1 MISADVL
8 VVGSGAGGSVAS
20 LELVKQNFKVVLA
33 EAGEDIDL
41 ERAGSSYRP
50 AISSIE
56 ILRVEGLGGTTL
68 VSMGNMLVTRDLIE
82 RFRGL
87 GVDLTAEV
95 QELCRLASASK
106 IPEDKLPPF
115 AKKFIH
121 VAERIGL
128 KAEVMPKSIDFSKC
142 TGCGRCA
149 YGCPTR
155 AKASALDLVKAAVRQ
170 GLRLLTRF
178 RVDKLQRRQGKVVA
192 EGFANGTRLK
202 VECKA
207 LVLAAGALETPKLLA
222 QLHDDEGVG
231 RNLFVDPFVTVGGPY
246 DGPSS
251 SEGIPMAAYID
262 FGDFLLSPH
271 YSGFLQLQLAIKGV
285 DLKSRSIA
293 SIMVKVAD
301 EGKGVVWP
309 DGVVETRMTRRD
321 LKVLER
327 GVEKAKEL
335 LLELGAKEDE
345 IAMTHVR
352 GAHPGGTAAIGH
364 VVSRDLTIS
373 GCDGVFVADASLI
386 PPPLGKPPILLIMSL
401 AMRVAKRVSEYLR

>member
-1 MISADVL
+1 MINADVL

-20 LELVKQNFKVVLA
+20 LELVRRNFKVVLA
-33 EAGEDIDL
+33 EAGEDLDL
-41 ERAGSSYRP
+41 ERAGCSYRP
-50 AISSIE
+50 VISSIE
-56 ILRVEGLGGTTL
+56 ILRSEGLGGTTL
-68 VSMGNMLVTRDLIE
+68 VSMGNMLVTRDLVE
-82 RFRGL
+82 RFKGL

-95 QELCRLASASK
+95 QEVCRLASVSR

-121 VAERIGL
+121 VAERVGL

-142 TGCGRCA
+142 IGCGRCA

-155 AKASALDLVKAAVRQ
+155 AKASALDLVKAAVQQ

-178 RVDKLQRRQGKVVA
+178 RVDKLQRRQGEVVA
-192 EGFANGTRLK
+192 EGFANGARLK

-222 QLHDDEGVG
+222 QLHDDEDVG

-285 DLKSRSIA
+285 DLKNRGIA

-309 DGVVETRMTRRD
+309 DEVVEARMTRRD
-321 LKVLER
+321 LRALER

-335 LLELGAKEDE
+335 LLELGVREGE

-352 GAHPGGTAAIGH
+352 GAHPGGTAAIGC
-364 VVSRDLTIS
+364 VVSRDLTIN

-386 PPPLGKPPILLIMSL
+386 PPPLGKPPILLIASL
-401 AMRVAKRVSEYLR
+401 AMKVAKRVSEYLR